1 MGCVSS
7 LSGSILQLALGGGT
21 QPDPAFS
28 TPGRMFRVD
37 QGFKRTPFDRMQAA
51 LRSCEG
57 HEPLCGGSKVWEAI
71 LPLVMR
77 TAVTPRPTHATPA
90 AACSAEPRPWLPALA
105 SGLNASQQRAL
116 GATLELPISLI
127 HGPPGTGKT
136 TVLASAVHAALLQ
149 DIGAKVLL
157 VAQTND
163 AVDNLVCAVLKS
175 RCASQLATG
184 ELVRVGN
191 AGDSVRPEMAQCS
204 LDYLAKVHP
213 RAPELA
219 GLNEAM
225 HAMYDPTEK
234 SKAYASAQRLLQKI
248 EQDIIQNAR
257 IVATTLIKS
266 GGAQF
271 QAGASF
277 SVVVLDEATQATLPA
292 SLIPLQLLDD
302 NRPGSQ
308 RVVFAGD
315 HKQLAPTVI
324 SVPAREGG
332 YAVSIFEI
340 LIEQGGCPTLLLD
353 TQYRMHAAISDFPR
367 SYFYQGAVVDA
378 PAPAAS
384 LPAATQ
390 LLRGVR
396 WPVRGQPVALVRM
409 DAWEKVGA
417 GGSKTNPGEARAIVE
432 CVRRLRHSC
441 PALFSGGGDDTV
453 GVAVLTA
460 YNGQKALIQALLRQA
475 EQAQDVVVSTVDGF
489 QGREAHVVLISMV
502 RANTLQSVG
511 FWADERRLNVVLT
524 RARSALIVVG
534 HPETLRDG
542 LQQSLDPHQPRKALG
557 LRAWMAWIE
566 RAGCCVG
573 SVQELFPPP
582 HLLEQEAREKAAKV
596 KAAKTKAEL
605 AESGAKDARAQ
616 LEALVERRAARA
628 AGGQVAAAAPAA
640 PGILPLG
647 TSKSPAALLEELDR
661 KITERRGLLAKL
673 NGEGSEVV
681 KMRSELEK
689 SLADL
694 SSRRIKQLKQNEHA
708 ALVEAMIKDQM
719 R

>member
-1 MGCVSS
+1 M
-7 LSGSILQLALGGGT
+7 QLALDGGT

-28 TPGRMFRVD
+28 TPGRVFRVD
-37 QGFKRTPFDRMQAA
+37 QGFKKTPFDRMQAA
-51 LRSCEG
+51 LRRCDE
-57 HEPLCGGSKVWEAI
+57 HEPLYGGSKVWEAI

-77 TAVTPRPTHATPA
+77 TAVAPRPTPVTPA
-90 AACSAEPRPWLPALA
+90 AACSAESRPWLPALA

-149 DIGAKVLL
+149 DIAAKVLL

-184 ELVRVGN
+184 ELVRVGS
-191 AGDSVRPEMAQCS
+191 AGDLVRPELAECS

-219 GLNEAM
+219 RLNEAM
-225 HAMYDPTEK
+225 HALHDPTEK
-234 SKAYASAQRLLQKI
+234 RKAYAKMKRLGAVI
-248 EQDIIQNAR
+248 EEDIIQNAR
-257 IVATTLIKS
+257 IVATTLVGS

-302 NRPGSQ
+302 NHPGSQ

-340 LIEQGGCPTLLLD
+340 LIEQGGCLTLLLD

-367 SYFYQGAVVDA
+367 RHFYGRAVVDA
-378 PAPAAS
+378 PAPATS
-384 LPAATQ
+384 SPAAAQ
-390 LLRGVR
+390 LLHGVR
-396 WPVRGQPVALVRM
+396 WPVRGQPVALIRM
-409 DAWEKVGA
+409 AAWEKVGA
-417 GGSKTNPGEARAIVE
+417 GGSKTNPGEAHTIVE

-441 PALFSGGGDDTV
+441 PALFSGGGDNTV

-460 YNGQKALIQALLRQA
+460 YNGQKALIQELLGQA

-557 LRAWMAWIE
+557 LQAWMAWIE
-566 RAGCCVG
+566 RAGCCAG

-628 AGGQVAAAAPAA
+628 AGGQVAAAAPTA
-640 PGILPLG
+640 PGMPLG
-647 TSKSPAALLEELDR
+647 TSKSPAALLERLDR
-661 KITERRGLLAKL
+661 QIAERQGLLAKL

>member
-1 MGCVSS
+1 M
-7 LSGSILQLALGGGT
+7 QLALDGGT

-28 TPGRMFRVD
+28 TPGRVFQVD
-37 QGFKRTPFDRMQAA
+37 QGFKKTPFDRMQAA
-51 LRSCEG
+51 LRRCDG
-57 HEPLCGGSKVWEAI
+57 HEPLYGGSKVWEAI

-77 TAVTPRPTHATPA
+77 TAVAPRPTPVTPA
-90 AACSAEPRPWLPALA
+90 AACSAESRPWLPALA

-184 ELVRVGN
+184 ELVRVGS
-191 AGDSVRPEMAQCS
+191 AGDLVRPELAECS

-219 GLNEAM
+219 RLNEAM
-225 HAMYDPTEK
+225 HALHDPTEK
-234 SKAYASAQRLLQKI
+234 RKAYAKMQRLGAVI

-257 IVATTLIKS
+257 IVATTLVGS

-302 NRPGSQ
+302 NHPGSQ

-340 LIEQGGCPTLLLD
+340 LIEQGGCLTLLLD

-367 SYFYQGAVVDA
+367 RHFYQGAVVDA
-378 PAPAAS
+378 PAVVDSPAA
-384 LPAATQ
+384 AQ
-390 LLRGVR
+390 LLHGVR
-396 WPVRGQPVALVRM
+396 WPVRGQPVALIRM
-409 DAWEKVGA
+409 AAWEKVGA
-417 GGSKTNPGEARAIVE
+417 GGSKTNPGEAHTIVE

-441 PALFSGGGDDTV
+441 PALFSGGGDNTV

-460 YNGQKALIQALLRQA
+460 YNGQKALIQELLGQA

-557 LRAWMAWIE
+557 LRAWMAWME
-566 RAGCCVG
+566 SSGCCVG
-573 SVQELFPPP
+573 SVQELLPPP
-582 HLLEQEAREKAAKV
+582 HVLEQEAREKAAKV

-628 AGGQVAAAAPAA
+628 AGGQVAAAAPTA
-640 PGILPLG
+640 PGMPLG
-647 TSKSPAALLEELDR
+647 TSKSPAALLERLDR
-661 KITERRGLLAKL
+661 QIAERQGLLAKL

-708 ALVEAMIKDQM
+708 ALVEAMIK
-719 R
+719 RP